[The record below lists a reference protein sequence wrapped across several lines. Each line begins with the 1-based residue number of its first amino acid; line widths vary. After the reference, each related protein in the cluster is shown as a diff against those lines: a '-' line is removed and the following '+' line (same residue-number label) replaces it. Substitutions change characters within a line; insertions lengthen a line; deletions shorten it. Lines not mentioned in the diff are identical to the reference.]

1 MPLAAIL
8 NATAVSGD
16 KTDILRG
23 QLIFASQMLIEYQ
36 ARQAAHA
43 GAQAIFIMVDQVT
56 PIWSRMVDRL
66 IGEGLDV
73 HLMRDMASLVRL
85 FPRDSDA
92 LLFAD
97 GMVVDQR
104 YVSELGKAEGDALL
118 VVDDDAATA
127 HLERIDAVHRWAGV
141 ARMTP
146 QTLFNTLDLIG
157 DWDLALTLLRAIVQK
172 QPARIV
178 VERSDVLEGRLAL
191 VENQQTADLVGKSLS
206 RPVNSDHAVV
216 GVEAYTLDP
225 IARMVSMRLLRQQMS
240 AGHIRWGAGAVALGG
255 LAGRAR

>member
-118 VVDDDAATA
+118 VVGAPNSSNSRRLVEVAAREGCARAVLVQRAGEIDWAALSGIRTLGLTA
-127 HLERIDAVHRWAGV
+127 GASAPEELVNEVIA
-141 ARMTP
+141 
-146 QTLFNTLDLIG
+146 
-157 DWDLALTLLRAIVQK
+157 ALRDRFEVTVQ
-172 QPARIV
+172 PVETV
-178 VERSDVLEGRLAL
+178 VERVEFKVPRVLREPA
-191 VENQQTADLVGKSLS
+191 
-206 RPVNSDHAVV
+206 
-216 GVEAYTLDP
+216 
-225 IARMVSMRLLRQQMS
+225 
-240 AGHIRWGAGAVALGG
+240 
-255 LAGRAR
+255 